1 MLAKKI
7 CDWERDVWDGVNG
20 EFKFKGTWT
29 MPHMNR
35 PPMHRFTKS
44 ILSIINSVLSGVKM
58 ITTWPMEN
66 LDPWNLVYFLLQWQH
81 CSNFFPE
88 LNVV

>member
-44 ILSIINSVLSGVKM
+44 ILSIVF
-58 ITTWPMEN
+58 
-66 LDPWNLVYFLLQWQH
+66 LV
-81 CSNFFPE
+81 
-88 LNVV
+88 V